1 LIGRLV
7 GTIVGSAADT
17 TVTVDVGGV
26 GYEVHVPLGSLAHAP
41 PGRDGRIVVFVHTHV
56 REDLFELYGF
66 ASEVERS
73 VFRLLI
79 GVPNV
84 GPRSAL
90 GVLSALPAAELA
102 RAVEQK
108 DLARLT
114 SISGV
119 GKKTAERLVLE
130 LRGKLDQVSGLTPA
144 TATGKTGDDASRLL
158 SALTNMGFRQG
169 EAEKAV
175 SLLGDRVG
183 NEPLSDLLKAALG
196 HLS

>member
-7 GTIVGSAADT
+7 GTVVASVET
-17 TVTVDVGGV
+17 SVTLDVSGV
-26 GYEVHVPLGSLAHAP
+26 GYELNVPLGSLGHAT
-41 PGRDGRIVVFVHTHV
+41 PGRDGRIVLFVHTHV
-56 REDLFELYGF
+56 REDVLELFGF

-84 GPRSAL
+84 GPRTAL

-102 RAVEQK
+102 QAVEEK

-130 LRGKLDQVSGLTPA
+130 LRGKLAQVSGLA
-144 TATGKTGDDASRLL
+144 ASTAPRKTNDDASRLL

-175 SLLGDRVG
+175 ASLGDRVG
-183 NEPLSDLLKAALG
+183 NEPLSDLLKAALA

>member
-1 LIGRLV
+1 MIGRLV
-7 GTIVGSAADT
+7 GTVVASIETS
-17 TVTVDVGGV
+17 VTLDVSGV
-26 GYEVHVPLGSLAHAP
+26 GYELNVPLGSLGHTT
-41 PGRDGRIVVFVHTHV
+41 PGRDGRIVLFVHTHV
-56 REDLFELYGF
+56 REDVLELFGF

-84 GPRSAL
+84 GPRTAL

-102 RAVEQK
+102 QAVEEK

-130 LRGKLDQVSGLTPA
+130 LRGKLTQVSGLGAANAPR
-144 TATGKTGDDASRLL
+144 KTNDDASRLL
-158 SALTNMGFRQG
+158 SALTNMGFRQ
-169 EAEKAV
+169 
-175 SLLGDRVG
+175 
-183 NEPLSDLLKAALG
+183 
-196 HLS
+196 

>member
-7 GTIVGSAADT
+7 GTIVASDGT
-17 TVTVDVGGV
+17 TVTLDVSGV
-26 GYEVHVPLGSLAHAP
+26 GYELHVPKGNLTHASA
-41 PGRDGRIVVFVHTHV
+41 GRDGRIVVFVHTHV
-56 REDLFELYGF
+56 REDVLELFGF

-79 GVPNV
+79 EVPNV
-84 GPRSAL
+84 GPRTAL
-90 GVLSALPAAELA
+90 GVLSALPAPDLA
-102 RAVEQK
+102 QAVEQR
-108 DLARLT
+108 DLVRLT

-130 LRGKLDQVSGLTPA
+130 LRGKLSQVSGLTPA
-144 TATGKTGDDASRLL
+144 TAPSRTHDDASRLL

-175 SLLGDRVG
+175 ALLGDRVG

>member
-7 GTIVGSAADT
+7 GTVVSSAET
-17 TVTVDVGGV
+17 SVTLDVSGV
-26 GYEVHVPLGSLAHAP
+26 GYELQVPLGSLAHAT
-41 PGRDGRIVVFVHTHV
+41 PGRDGRIVLSVHTHV
-56 REDLFELYGF
+56 REDVLELFGF
-66 ASEVERS
+66 ATEVERS

-79 GVPNV
+79 EVPNV
-84 GPRSAL
+84 GPRTAL
-90 GVLSALPAAELA
+90 AVLSALPAAELVQ
-102 RAVEQK
+102 AVEQK

-130 LRGKLDQVSGLTPA
+130 LRGKLNQVSGLGAVA
-144 TATGKTGDDASRLL
+144 TAPRKTHDDASRLL

-175 SLLGDRVG
+175 ASLGDRVG
-183 NEPLSDLLKAALG
+183 NEPLSDLLKAALA

>member
-7 GTIVGSAADT
+7 GTVVASADT
-17 TVTVDVGGV
+17 TVTLDVSGV
-26 GYEVHVPLGSLAHAP
+26 GYELHVPKGNLAHATP
-41 PGRDGRIVVFVHTHV
+41 ARDGRIVVFVHTHV
-56 REDLFELYGF
+56 REDVLELFGF
-66 ASEVERS
+66 ASEVERA

-84 GPRSAL
+84 GPRTAL
-90 GVLSALPAAELA
+90 GVLSALPAPDLA
-102 RAVEQK
+102 QAVEQR

-130 LRGKLDQVSGLTPA
+130 LRGKLTQVSGLMPTTTTPSRPH
-144 TATGKTGDDASRLL
+144 DDASRLL

-175 SLLGDRVG
+175 ALLGDRVG